1 MPRIL
6 VVDDEPDIRT
16 LLRITLE
23 RAEGLEVVVVGSGAE
38 ALTTLG
44 TDPFDLVLLDV
55 MMPAM
60 DGFETL
66 ERIRALPRGEEVTV
80 VFLTARTQDR
90 DMDRYHEAGVADA
103 LTKPFDPK
111 ALVARVRELL
121 GGAA

>member
-1 MPRIL
+1 MARIL

-16 LLRITLE
+16 LLRISLE
-23 RAEGLEVVVVGSGAE
+23 RAGMEVAVTASGAE
-38 ALTTLG
+38 ALTSLG
-44 TDPFDLVLLDV
+44 TDAFDLVLLDV

-80 VFLTARTQDR
+80 VFLTARTQER
-90 DMDRYHEAGVADA
+90 DMERYRAAGVADA

-111 ALVARVRELL
+111 ALVARVRELT

>member
-1 MPRIL
+1 MARIL

-23 RAEGLEVVVVGSGAE
+23 RAEGMEVVVVASGAE

-44 TDPFDLVLLDV
+44 TDAFDLVLLDV

-80 VFLTARTQDR
+80 VFLTARTQER
-90 DMDRYHEAGVADA
+90 DMERYHAAGVADA

-111 ALVARVRELL
+111 ALVARVRDLT

>member
-23 RAEGLEVVVVGSGAE
+23 RAEGMEVVVVASGAE

-44 TDPFDLVLLDV
+44 TDAFDLVLLDV

-80 VFLTARTQDR
+80 VFLTARTQER
-90 DMDRYHEAGVADA
+90 DMERYRAAGVADA

-111 ALVARVRELL
+111 ALVARVRDLT
-121 GGAA
+121 GGAS

>member
-16 LLRITLE
+16 LLRISLE
-23 RAEGLEVVVVGSGAE
+23 RAEGMEVVVVASGAE

-44 TDPFDLVLLDV
+44 TDAFDLVLLDV

-66 ERIRALPRGEEVTV
+66 ERIRALPRGEEVAV
-80 VFLTARTQDR
+80 VFLTARTQER
-90 DMDRYHEAGVADA
+90 DMERYHAAGVADA

-111 ALVARVRELL
+111 ALVARVRALTE
-121 GGAA
+121 GAA